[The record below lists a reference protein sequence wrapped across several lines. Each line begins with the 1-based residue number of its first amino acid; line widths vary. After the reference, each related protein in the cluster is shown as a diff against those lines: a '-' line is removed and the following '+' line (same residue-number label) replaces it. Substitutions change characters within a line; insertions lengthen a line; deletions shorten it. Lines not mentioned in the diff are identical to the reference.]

1 MKAAI
6 GRPSREEHDKNP
18 CIVCPSILGG
28 IFRPAPASS
37 RRPNLNPAAAAG
49 GRVAGAAPGRA
60 QLRSLPAGVVAT
72 ESLSCL
78 CILGHRLRFDIGPGR
93 SCGPAGARR
102 SPGRVRVGRRTPGP
116 DSDSLPVSC
125 LCILRHRLRFD
136 VGFAVSHGHSRD
148 RVTGPGAASE
158 TARAAGGR
166 QPVTQV
172 QVPVAS

>member
-1 MKAAI
+1 MYQPKMKAAI
-6 GRPSREEHDKNP
+6 GRPSRAEHDKNP

-78 CILGHRLRFDIGPGR
+78 CILGHRLRSDIGPGR

-158 TARAAGGR
+158 TARAGR
-166 QPVTQV
+166 
-172 QVPVAS
+172 

>member
-1 MKAAI
+1 MYVYV
-6 GRPSREEHDKNP
+6 
-18 CIVCPSILGG
+18 IVC
-28 IFRPAPASS
+28 
-37 RRPNLNPAAAAG
+37 
-49 GRVAGAAPGRA
+49 
-60 QLRSLPAGVVAT
+60 
-72 ESLSCL
+72 
-78 CILGHRLRFDIGPGR
+78 IG
-93 SCGPAGARR
+93 
-102 SPGRVRVGRRTPGP
+102 RTPGP

-136 VGFAVSHGHSRD
+136 VGFAVSHVHSRD

>member
-1 MKAAI
+1 MIKIPALFALRSSAGFS
-6 GRPSREEHDKNP
+6 GRPLQAAGARTRP
-18 CIVCPSILGG
+18 P
-28 IFRPAPASS
+28 RPAGAW
-37 RRPNLNPAAAAG
+37 RARP
-49 GRVAGAAPGRA
+49 
-60 QLRSLPAGVVAT
+60 RSLPAGVVAT

-78 CILGHRLRFDIGPGR
+78 CTLGHRLRFDIGPGR

-158 TARAAGGR
+158 TARAGR
-166 QPVTQV
+166 
-172 QVPVAS
+172 